1 MIKKQILIIYKFP
14 VLFDILN
21 EIKEIL
27 NFKIKS
33 VNDDI
38 NEYPIKNVCLII
50 TKEKNDKIY
59 NQISVNDYPINLF
72 RLIDLINIRFLK
84 IKYDQQDK
92 VKIGKYFININSRKM
107 RNHSNSN
114 ALSLTEKETE
124 IIIFLS
130 NSDKPKSIQE
140 LQTEVWGYK
149 SKLETHTVETHV
161 YRLRKKI
168 HKFFQD
174 DNFII
179 SSKMGYQLK

>member
-1 MIKKQILIIYKFP
+1 M
-14 VLFDILN
+14 
-21 EIKEIL
+21 
-27 NFKIKS
+27 
-33 VNDDI
+33 
-38 NEYPIKNVCLII
+38 II

-149 SKLETHTVETHV
+149 SKLETHTVEN
-161 YRLRKKI
+161 I
-168 HKFFQD
+168 
-174 DNFII
+174 FID
-179 SSKMGYQLK
+179 

>member
-38 NEYPIKNVCLII
+38 SEYPIKNVCLII

-72 RLIDLINIRFLK
+72 RLIDLINISFLK

-107 RNHSNSN
+107 
-114 ALSLTEKETE
+114 K
-124 IIIFLS
+124 IIL
-130 NSDKPKSIQE
+130 IQT
-140 LQTEVWGYK
+140 LY
-149 SKLETHTVETHV
+149 L
-161 YRLRKKI
+161 
-168 HKFFQD
+168 
-174 DNFII
+174 
-179 SSKMGYQLK
+179 